1 MRAIRLASVDMHT
14 NSNKKDG
21 NETKEDDCVDQD
33 REREREKSYLKTR
46 MTGNQ
51 LHTIV
56 IDYKC

>member
-1 MRAIRLASVDMHT
+1 MFLGCGALL
-14 NSNKKDG
+14 
-21 NETKEDDCVDQD
+21 E
-33 REREREKSYLKTR
+33 REKGDECSELREREKSYLKTG